1 MRFSLGLHTDRVD
14 LGDEFIRADSI
25 AAVARAAEKAGFD
38 AVHVT
43 DHPFPADDWMAQ
55 GGHHALDPFVPLSAA
70 ATATTTLRLM
80 TNIYVLP
87 YRNPFLAA
95 KSVTSLDVLSGGRLI
110 LGLASGY
117 LEKEFHAL
125 GADFNNRNDLCDD
138 AIRAMKAAWTT
149 AGVTMEGPGYS
160 AQGHTMLPQPIQK
173 PHPPLWVGGNAKRAI
188 RRAVDLCDGWIPMH
202 NPSQFAG
209 IRRSPA
215 IDDADDLKDR
225 ISYARDHAAKVGRT
239 APLEISYG
247 ARGTRMFN
255 NPTFDYSRLIDNIHA
270 LAEVGIT
277 YMTVGLPGESTSEH
291 VETAEKFGDKVIS
304 QLG

>member
-1 MRFSLGLHTDRVD
+1 MKFSLGLHTERVD
-14 LGDEFIRADSI
+14 LGNEFVRADSI
-25 AAVARAAEKAGFD
+25 ATVARAAEKAGFD

-80 TNIYVLP
+80 TNIFVLP

-95 KSVTSLDVLSGGRLI
+95 KSVTSLDVLSGGRVI
-110 LGLASGY
+110 LGLAAGY

-125 GADFNNRNDLCDD
+125 GADFANRNDICDD
-138 AIRAMKAAWTT
+138 AIHAMKAAWTT
-149 AGVTMEGPGYS
+149 PGLELEGPGYS

-188 RRAVDLCDGWIPMH
+188 RRAVELCDGWIPMH
-202 NPSQFAG
+202 NPKQFAG
-209 IRRSPA
+209 IRRSAP
-215 IDDADDLKDR
+215 IEDTNDLQNL
-225 ISYARDHAAKVGRT
+225 IAYANDHAAKVGRKE
-239 APLEISYG
+239 PLAISYG

-255 NPTFDYSRLIDNIHA
+255 NPSFDHGRLLDSINA
-270 LAEVGIT
+270 LAEVGVT
-277 YMTVGLPGESTSEH
+277 YMTVGLPGESTMQLAES
-291 VETAEKFGDKVIS
+291 AEKFGDKIIGELV
-304 QLG
+304 